1 MHDKIFW
8 QVLVR
13 QVTGFFMH
21 PSKFKVYYIFLIALP
36 NGCTSCRDMLATGTR
51 QNQIS
56 STPYVKY
63 YMAQQKRKSILI
75 INLYKE
81 ILLKEK

>member
-1 MHDKIFW
+1 
-8 QVLVR
+8 
-13 QVTGFFMH
+13 MH
-21 PSKFKVYYIFLIALP
+21 PSKIKVYYIFIIALP

-63 YMAQQKRKSILI
+63 YMEQ
-75 INLYKE
+75 
-81 ILLKEK
+81 